1 MGLTIQSFFLSKV
14 VIAII
19 KCLSVR
25 REVEPF
31 LQRRAIPIYMIL
43 LRVCQIL
50 LFRVVCRQRLVLDE
64 VVNRC
69 WALEVTSNIIDL
81 LLA

>member
-19 KCLSVR
+19 KCLSVG
-25 REVEPF
+25 REIEPF

-50 LFRVVCRQRLVLDE
+50 LFQVVRRQRLVLDE
-64 VVNRC
+64 MVNRC